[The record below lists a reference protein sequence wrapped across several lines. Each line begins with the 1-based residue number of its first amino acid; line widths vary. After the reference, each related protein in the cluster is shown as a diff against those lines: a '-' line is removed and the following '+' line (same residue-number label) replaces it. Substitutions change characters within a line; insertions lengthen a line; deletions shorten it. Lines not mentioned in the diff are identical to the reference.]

1 MVGRRWNV
9 EFWEVVLLEALQ
21 LYVRIVT
28 GVRDTYPVSKRVFL
42 AAGDSLKLHFEGFY
56 WGFRCWMDGREASCA
71 HNIAGAYV
79 RLDPRSLSV

>member
-28 GVRDTYPVSKRVFL
+28 GVRDIYPVSKRVFL
-42 AAGDSLKLHFEGFY
+42 AAGHSLKLHFEVFY
-56 WGFRCWMDGREASCA
+56 WGFRCWMDGREAL
-71 HNIAGAYV
+71 HIT
-79 RLDPRSLSV
+79 